1 MNELLM
7 NVKPMYLF
15 LDTGIKTRLIGW
27 MNDEWMN
34 DEWMND
40 EWMNEWWMNEWWM
53 NEWMNEWWMNEWWM
67 NDETTVSVSW
77 H

>member
-34 DEWMND
+34 DEWKMKPMFLYLD
-40 EWMNEWWMNEWWM
+40 
-53 NEWMNEWWMNEWWM
+53 
-67 NDETTVSVSW
+67 TGI
-77 H
+77 